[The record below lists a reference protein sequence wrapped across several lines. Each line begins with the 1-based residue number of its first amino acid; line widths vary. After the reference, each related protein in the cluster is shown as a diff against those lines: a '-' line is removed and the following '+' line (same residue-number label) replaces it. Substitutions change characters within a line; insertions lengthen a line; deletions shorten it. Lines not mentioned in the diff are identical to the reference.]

1 MFSRRSSAAEPEPK
15 KGSRAEEDEDTP
27 TKELRSYFAELRAK
41 SGLPGLKKANFL
53 EKSKTFQRYGLY
65 AIALIIF
72 LLVGAA
78 TYARVR
84 TDNIRSKK
92 RERKRLKGEWCD
104 DGEINLKR
112 CTTLDLTL
120 KAEPL
125 GDDGIKDLVK
135 RLHGKQFV
143 RKEKRRLRNLIIQH
157 HGISNEGARR
167 LAQLI
172 ASCANPLHQLSS
184 PCAFDTSKRFELDL
198 RANPIGKRGVE
209 QIRAAV
215 ERAKS
220 FGFPVIVW
228 VGGHS
233 EVRAA
238 GGPRI
243 KVGAIEV
250 QLGKTSS
257 QTKEEDREYRVPPTF
272 MDRLLPH
279 DAATTLK
286 IRIMIAIVAFCCG
299 LAAQHLQSWD
309 PPFKIVWN
317 EEAHTVKLVRRFL
330 EYLGLK
336 FIEAAPDKVLTSA
349 AISGRDSRDLDVPSG
364 RPSPP
369 PDAKAALRVVFA
381 DTDASD

>member
-1 MFSRRSSAAEPEPK
+1 MTRPSWLGRAVRNPHRHAIEQASRRWRGGRSDESARTRRK
-15 KGSRAEEDEDTP
+15 ILIST
-27 TKELRSYFAELRAK
+27 
-41 SGLPGLKKANFL
+41 
-53 EKSKTFQRYGLY
+53 Q
-65 AIALIIF
+65 ALIVA
-72 LLVGAA
+72 LLVGAG

-92 RERKRLKGEWCD
+92 REKKRLKGEWCD

-120 KAEPL
+120 RAEPL

-135 RLHGKQFV
+135 RLHGKQFA

-220 FGFPVIVW
+220 FGFPVVVW

-257 QTKEEDREYRVPPTF
+257 QTKEEDREYRVPPTV

-317 EEAHTVKLVRRFL
+317 EEAHTVKLVKRSL

-336 FIEAAPDKVLTSA
+336 FIEAAPDKVLTEA
-349 AISGRDSRDLDVPSG
+349 AISSRDLDVPSG